1 MASQRVL
8 ACLGGTRRVSVV
20 IGGFWWVSEGLGI
33 LEGLVGTRWVSPG
46 EGISKDLSWV
56 KAGLNG
62 FW

>member
-1 MASQRVL
+1 MERPLLVFEVSAGHDGYPMVL
-8 ACLGGTRRVSVV
+8 AGLG
-20 IGGFWWVSEGLGI
+20 ISEGLG
-33 LEGLVGTRWVSPG
+33 GTRWVSPG